1 MLSLT
6 YTIFLDN
13 YGNPESDTPY
23 YDYDAVDDAD
33 QGNCYWFLYYQ
44 GLNLYNSTF

>member
-1 MLSLT
+1 MQCWVYLCNL
-6 YTIFLDN
+6 LDN

-33 QGNCYWFLYYQ
+33 QGNGYWLFFY
-44 GLNLYNSTF
+44 